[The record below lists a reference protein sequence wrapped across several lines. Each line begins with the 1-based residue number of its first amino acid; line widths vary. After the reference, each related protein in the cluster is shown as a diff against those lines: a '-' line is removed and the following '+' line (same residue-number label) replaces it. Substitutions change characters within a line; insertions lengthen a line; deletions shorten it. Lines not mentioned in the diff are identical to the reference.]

1 MGFSLDFGGDARTV
15 SVHETSCYHLPF
27 FVIKNYIKIYI
38 IHANWWVDELWS
50 AGIDLIETMM
60 NACTWY
66 TWKILCTGWN
76 FSLTE
81 VTNLTFLGENCKYP
95 PRMLPSGKKFPC
107 WLKLQAES
115 CGTEI
120 LDWRGEGVRADA
132 WLVRVDRL
140 KGSLELHLHFL
151 RWDRR
156 SYGTHETQTLKGRC
170 PIYDSEAIARIPQNL
185 ARAHD
190 PKATLRTL
198 NSLKAAA
205 SRSDCSCAATQKAMH
220 QNLCPTYAEKDG
232 KV

>member
-1 MGFSLDFGGDARTV
+1 MH
-15 SVHETSCYHLPF
+15 VHGIPGRF
-27 FVIKNYIKIYI
+27 FVQ
-38 IHANWWVDELWS
+38 A
-50 AGIDLIETMM
+50 ETL
-60 NACTWY
+60 AWLRSQI
-66 TWKILCTGWN
+66 W
-76 FSLTE
+76 
-81 VTNLTFLGENCKYP
+81 
-95 PRMLPSGKKFPC
+95 PSGKKFPC

-115 CGTEI
+115 SGTEI

-156 SYGTHETQTLKGRC
+156 SDGTHETQTLKGRC

-185 ARAHD
+185 ARAHN

-205 SRSDCSCAATQKAMH
+205 SRSDCSCAATQ
-220 QNLCPTYAEKDG
+220 TYAEKDG